1 MTKDQF
7 FDMFGQIDATYILA
21 VEDVLSGNSKVV
33 HLPGKRIVRTIL
45 IAAVIASLMT
55 LTAYATGVFGIIS
68 RIIKDSGSEI
78 QSGTLSSEAAE
89 VVDSLRN
96 VHHRDYISLSGV
108 TGSPEYQA
116 AAEWLA
122 FKGSYADQKTA
133 EQITEGKTY
142 YEWRDLERSFA
153 PDEPTKEICRLY
165 QVWDATMWE
174 KLQEIA
180 DKYSLSLHSERTPI
194 LGDRIQMREHG
205 KYEDGSFV
213 ISGSTTIEGQGCIY
227 DFYMERAGSLPC
239 DDMTASCADEYE
251 EWQYTN
257 SHGQRVSIAM
267 RDASTNESWSQFD
280 YLIFYS
286 DDDATMTVK
295 ATYGH
300 PLNDNATDD
309 KACAERLSD
318 RIDFASLISA
328 KTPEDALIIL
338 RGD

>member
-1 MTKDQF
+1 MTKNQF
-7 FDMFGQIDATYILA
+7 FDTFGQIDAAYILA
-21 VEDVLSGNSKVV
+21 VEDVLSGNSKVI
-33 HLPGKRIVRTIL
+33 HLRRKRIVRTIL
-45 IAAVIASLMT
+45 IAAAIASLLT
-55 LTAYATGVFGIIS
+55 LTAYATGLFGLIS
-68 RIIKDSGSEI
+68 RVIKNPGSEI
-78 QSGTLSSEAAE
+78 QNSTLPSEAAE
-89 VVDSLRN
+89 VLDSLRS

-153 PDEPTKEICRLY
+153 PDEQTKEICRLY
-165 QVWDATMWE
+165 RVWDATMWE

-180 DKYSLSLHSERTPI
+180 EKYSLSLHSERTPI
-194 LGDRIQMREHG
+194 LGDWIQRREHG

-213 ISGSTTIEGQGCIY
+213 ISGLTTIKGQVCIY
-227 DFYMERAGSLPC
+227 DFYMERAESLPC
-239 DDMTASCADEYE
+239 DDMTASCTDEYE
-251 EWQYTN
+251 EWEYTN
-257 SHGQRVSIAM
+257 SHGRSISIAM
-267 RDASTNESWSQFD
+267 RDVGSNETWSQVD

-286 DDDATMTVK
+286 DNSVTITIK

-300 PLNDNATDD
+300 PLEDNAPDD
-309 KACAERLSD
+309 KAYVEQLADS
-318 RIDFASLISA
+318 IDFASLISA
-328 KTPEDALIIL
+328 NTPEDALVIL

>member
-7 FDMFGQIDATYILA
+7 FDLFGQIDATYILA
-21 VEDVLSGNSKVV
+21 VEDILSGNSKVV

-55 LTAYATGVFGIIS
+55 LTAYATGLFGIFS
-68 RIIKDSGSEI
+68 RLIKDPGNEI
-78 QSGTLSSEAAE
+78 PSGTLPNEATD

-153 PDEPTKEICRLY
+153 PDAKTKEICRLY

-180 DKYSLSLHSERTPI
+180 DHYNLSLHWERTPI
-194 LGDRIQMREHG
+194 IGDWDQQREHG
-205 KYEDGSFV
+205 KYEDGSFTV
-213 ISGSTTIEGQGCIY
+213 TVAQPFGIY
-227 DFYMERAGSLPC
+227 ELYLERAGSLPC
-239 DDMTASCADEYE
+239 DDMTAGSTDGYE
-251 EWQYTN
+251 EWEYTN
-257 SHGQRVSIAM
+257 VHGQSVSIAT
-267 RDASTNESWSQFD
+267 RNVSTNESWSQFD

-286 DDDATMTVK
+286 DDDATITVK

-300 PLNDNATDD
+300 PLNDKTPDD
-309 KACAERLSD
+309 KAYAEQLADS
-318 RIDFASLISA
+318 IDFVSLSSTN
-328 KTPEDALIIL
+328 TPEDALVIL

>member
-7 FDMFGQIDATYILA
+7 FDLFGQIDATYILA
-21 VEDVLSGNSKVV
+21 VEDALSRNSKVV
-33 HLPGKRIVRTIL
+33 HLPRKRIVRTIL

-55 LTAYATGVFGIIS
+55 LTAYATGLLGIIS
-68 RIIKDSGSEI
+68 RIIKDPGSEI
-78 QSGTLSSEAAE
+78 QNSTLPSEAAE
-89 VVDSLRN
+89 ALDSLRS

-122 FKGSYADQKTA
+122 FKGCYADQKTVA
-133 EQITEGKTY
+133 QITEGKTY

-153 PDEPTKEICRLY
+153 PNEKTKEICRLY

-180 DKYSLSLHSERTPI
+180 EKYNLSLHSVRTPI
-194 LGDRIQMREHG
+194 LGDWIQLREHG

-213 ISGSTTIEGQGCIY
+213 VSSTTTIEGQVCIY
-227 DFYMERAGSLPC
+227 DFYMERAGFLPC

-251 EWQYTN
+251 EWEYTN
-257 SHGQRVSIAM
+257 SHGQSVSIAM
-267 RDASTNESWSQFD
+267 RDVSTNESWSQFD
-280 YLIFYS
+280 YLVFYS
-286 DDDATMTVK
+286 DSDATMTVK

-300 PLNDNATDD
+300 PLNVKTSDD
-309 KACAERLSD
+309 KAYAERLTDS
-318 RIDFASLISA
+318 IDFASLISA
-328 KTPEDALIIL
+328 NTPEDALVIL

>member
-1 MTKDQF
+1 M
-7 FDMFGQIDATYILA
+7 
-21 VEDVLSGNSKVV
+21 
-33 HLPGKRIVRTIL
+33 
-45 IAAVIASLMT
+45 
-55 LTAYATGVFGIIS
+55 
-68 RIIKDSGSEI
+68 
-78 QSGTLSSEAAE
+78 
-89 VVDSLRN
+89 VDSLRN

-194 LGDRIQMREHG
+194 LGDWIQMREHG

-227 DFYMERAGSLPC
+227 DFYMERAGFLPC

-251 EWQYTN
+251 EWQYSN

-309 KACAERLSD
+309 KACAERLAD

-328 KTPEDALIIL
+328 KTPEDALVIL

>member
-153 PDEPTKEICRLY
+153 PDEKTKEICRLY

-180 DKYSLSLHSERTPI
+180 DNYNLSLHWERTPI
-194 LGDRIQMREHG
+194 LGDLDQQRERG
-205 KYEDGSFV
+205 KYEDGSFTV
-213 ISGSTTIEGQGCIY
+213 TGANQFGIY
-227 DFYMERAGSLPC
+227 SLYLERAGSLPC
-239 DDMTASCADEYE
+239 DDMTAGSTDEYE
-251 EWQYTN
+251 EWEYTN
-257 SHGQRVSIAM
+257 AHGQSVSIAM
-267 RDASTNESWSQFD
+267 RDVSTNVSWSQFD

-286 DDDATMTVK
+286 DNDATMTVK
-295 ATYGH
+295 TTYGH
-300 PLNDNATDD
+300 SLNDNNSDD
-309 KACAERLSD
+309 KAYAERLADS
-318 RIDFASLISA
+318 IDFASLSSV
-328 KTPEDALIIL
+328 KLPEDALTIL
-338 RGD
+338 KGD

>member
-7 FDMFGQIDATYILA
+7 FDTFGQINATYILA

-33 HLPGKRIVRTIL
+33 HLPRKRIVRTIL

-55 LTAYATGVFGIIS
+55 LTAYATGLFGLIS
-68 RIIKDSGSEI
+68 RIIKDPRSEI
-78 QSGTLSSEAAE
+78 QNSSLPSEAAE
-89 VVDSLRN
+89 VLDSLLS

-133 EQITEGKTY
+133 EQIAEGKTY

-153 PDEPTKEICRLY
+153 PDEKAKEICRLY

-180 DKYSLSLHSERTPI
+180 DNYNLSLHWERTPI
-194 LGDRIQMREHG
+194 IGDWDQQREHG
-205 KYEDGSFV
+205 KYEDGSFTV
-213 ISGSTTIEGQGCIY
+213 TVAQPFGIY
-227 DFYMERAGSLPC
+227 RLYLERAGSLPC
-239 DDMTASCADEYE
+239 DDMTAGSTDEYE
-251 EWQYTN
+251 EWEYTN
-257 SHGQRVSIAM
+257 THGQSVSIAM
-267 RDASTNESWSQFD
+267 RDVSTNETWSQVD

-286 DDDATMTVK
+286 NNSVTMTIT
-295 ATYGH
+295 ATYDH
-300 PLNDNATDD
+300 PLNDNASED
-309 KACAERLSD
+309 KAYAEQLADS
-318 RIDFASLISA
+318 IDFASLSSVKA
-328 KTPEDALIIL
+328 PEDALVIL